1 MVSFIPKTF
10 IGPPVPIGF
19 GYQEYKGECHGPN
32 SEDQVVASIFSAFSC
47 TPFLNGSTV

>member
-19 GYQEYKGECHGPN
+19 WYQEYKGECQGPN
-32 SEDQVVASIFSAFSC
+32 LEEQVVGSIFSAFPC
-47 TPFLNGSTV
+47 TYFLNGSIV